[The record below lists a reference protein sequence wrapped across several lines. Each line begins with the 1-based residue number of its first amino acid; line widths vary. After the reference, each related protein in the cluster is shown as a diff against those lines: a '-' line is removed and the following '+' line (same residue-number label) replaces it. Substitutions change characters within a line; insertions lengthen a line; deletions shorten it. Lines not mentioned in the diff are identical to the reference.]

1 MHRKRKWI
9 LIQEP
14 KGWMIRFS
22 GLETKEILV
31 MPQLQK
37 GGKLNRLESD
47 EFWSMFVVVSD
58 FQFMST
64 HCVSFLLRISYL
76 L

>member
-22 GLETKEILV
+22 GLQTKEILV

-58 FQFMST
+58 F
-64 HCVSFLLRISYL
+64 
-76 L
+76 